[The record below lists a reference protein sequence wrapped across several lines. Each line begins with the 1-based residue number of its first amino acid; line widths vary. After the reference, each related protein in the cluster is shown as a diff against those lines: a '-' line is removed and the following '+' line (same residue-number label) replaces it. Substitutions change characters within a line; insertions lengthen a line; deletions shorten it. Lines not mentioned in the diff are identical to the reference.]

1 MEAFIQQV
9 FPSGIFGL
17 ATSKQRWQH
26 GYYPQQAS
34 RKNWSWTQ
42 KLRSQHHDYL
52 TTGCVVS
59 RRFFTYWA
67 SRNYVVCPLSECYL
81 ASFQLLFSYSPCSL
95 FVIYGEWARRTKI
108 PSVLVLQQRTNFLYF
123 FSVQMMPDYSINGI
137 MKVRQRKQT
146 PTQTQAIVDR
156 LSAIF
161 NGRCQNLENGSANYQ
176 NIKYQYYIVV

>member
-17 ATSKQRWQH
+17 AASKQRWQH
-26 GYYPQQAS
+26 GYYPQRAS
-34 RKNWSWTQ
+34 HKNWSWTQ
-42 KLRSQHHDYL
+42 KLRSQHRDYL

-81 ASFQLLFSYSPCSL
+81 ASFQLQLFPL
-95 FVIYGEWARRTKI
+95 FLVCYLWGVTKKNKDSFCFSSATENKL
-108 PSVLVLQQRTNFLYF
+108 PLF
-123 FSVQMMPDYSINGI
+123 FSVQTMPDYSINGI

-146 PTQTQAIVDR
+146 PTQTQAVVVS
-156 LSAIF
+156 LCGIF
-161 NGRCQNLENGSANYQ
+161 NGRRQNLENGWANDQ
-176 NIKYQYYIVV
+176 NIKYQYYILV